1 VKCYSTGR
9 RTFRFSIGKRRPH
22 IANAYCARVPESLTA
37 ADDQALIP
45 GPRISKRPR
54 SPKAHSAARWVAYT
68 AASWLIL
75 RPVLLTTVYADDYV
89 NPFAQFATT
98 RLNPIEMVRFAWRGA
113 KGGGHIN
120 VLGQMIGTVVG
131 AIWMVLMSAVG
142 LRYST
147 VYAGTKLLTYLL
159 TAVAAAAF
167 VRKCSEVVGRS
178 VSPWRA
184 RIYVSIALF
193 TTLQIHIPWSN
204 DPVSSY
210 PASGFAATALGFLV
224 LSLAI
229 DALRGPSLRRAV
241 ICGVVGGLAVIYY
254 EITLAAVA
262 AIVPLAVWAWMSR
275 RKATPK
281 ALLETAKLT
290 APMLVIP
297 VVIALATKLALGH
310 AASNYSGTEVA
321 LGGNQVR
328 SVGYGI
334 ISTLPGS
341 SWKVARDFLEAPIAV
356 RATPVAILSVL
367 AVALVLLAKR
377 YPSAPP
383 STPVSSRL
391 ALAFLVAS
399 PLAFLLAAT
408 VIQTSTQKVQDE
420 APRIGYVYNYYA
432 IGATAV
438 AVIIALLLLAVPA
451 RWWTDLART
460 VAITGGVAFVS
471 VQFLL
476 NWNITTK
483 FNDLTYPSRQLLV
496 TFTERPPEI
505 IRCSALQGWTLGPWP
520 VQYETSMIAGLQD
533 AYQYFHGEQFCA
545 GFVRPD

>member
-1 VKCYSTGR
+1 
-9 RTFRFSIGKRRPH
+9 
-22 IANAYCARVPESLTA
+22 
-37 ADDQALIP
+37 
-45 GPRISKRPR
+45 
-54 SPKAHSAARWVAYT
+54 
-68 AASWLIL
+68 
-75 RPVLLTTVYADDYV
+75 
-89 NPFAQFATT
+89 
-98 RLNPIEMVRFAWRGA
+98 
-113 KGGGHIN
+113 
-120 VLGQMIGTVVG
+120 
-131 AIWMVLMSAVG
+131 MSAVG

-281 ALLETAKLT
+281 ALLETAK
-290 APMLVIP
+290 
-297 VVIALATKLALGH
+297 
-310 AASNYSGTEVA
+310 VA